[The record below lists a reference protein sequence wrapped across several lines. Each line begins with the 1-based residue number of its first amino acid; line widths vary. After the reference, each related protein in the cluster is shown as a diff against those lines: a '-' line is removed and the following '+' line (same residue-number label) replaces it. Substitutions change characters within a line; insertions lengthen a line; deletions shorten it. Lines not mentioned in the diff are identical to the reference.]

1 MRLIAVFTINYASQH
16 SEGWTGEGGDGV
28 GGGGVAGKHLYELA
42 YVNIC

>member
-1 MRLIAVFTINYASQH
+1 MRLIAVFTINYASQD
-16 SEGWTGEGGDGV
+16 SEGGGGV

>member
-1 MRLIAVFTINYASQH
+1 MRLIAVFTINYASQD
-16 SEGWTGEGGDGV
+16 SEGWTEGGGGV

>member
-1 MRLIAVFTINYASQH
+1 MRLIAVFTINYARQH
-16 SEGWTGEGGDGV
+16 SEGRIEGGGGV